1 MKWCAQESR
10 EWIMI
15 IGLDVGGTHTDA
27 VLLSKQGLERQIK
40 VPTDTSN
47 LFKTVLTGFNHL
59 LEDIPIGKIKR
70 VVISTTLTTNAIV
83 QKKLNTVGT
92 IVSSGPGIDPE
103 WYRIDANYHAV
114 GGSIDHRGREREPL
128 DHEEILAIA
137 RRIKEKNITILG
149 VIGKFSVR
157 NPAHEREIRDLLK
170 DQFETIFL
178 GHHVSGNLNFPRR
191 IATVH
196 LNASVYEMH
205 RDFFHAVKNSL
216 EQKGLQI
223 PIQILKA
230 DGGTMNLES
239 SMAFPGQT
247 ILSGPAASVM
257 GSIAYAPGDMDAMV
271 LDIGGTTT
279 DIAILVDKVPL
290 LEPLGIRRGKYKSL
304 IRSLKTHS
312 RGIGGDSHVRV
323 EEGNLEI
330 GPGRLGPA
338 MAFGGPAP
346 TPTDALVFLK
356 KMNTG
361 DPRLAQRGMTDI
373 AQALGL
379 SPEAAAQAIFKKTC
393 TMILDQ
399 AQALIHRIN
408 TKPVYT
414 VHEFLAGYAIEPQ
427 KILLLGGPAP
437 YFAQEIEALSGIST
451 EVVPASSVANAIG
464 AALARTT
471 CEITLLADTEQQK
484 AMAPEEDF
492 TTRIS
497 QKFTE
502 EDAVE
507 TTHEL
512 LLKKALKSGA
522 DTEDMAVEIIEYQK
536 FNIVRNFSPRGK
548 IFKVKMQVKPGL
560 IKAYD
565 AVCHHCTINP
575 DIEKGI

>member
-27 VLLSKQGLERQIK
+27 VLLTKQGLLRQIK
-40 VPTDTSN
+40 VPTDRSN

-59 LEDIPIGKIKR
+59 LKDIPIGSIKR

-83 QKKLNTVGT
+83 QKQLNTVGI

-103 WYRIDANYHAV
+103 WYRTDAHYHAV
-114 GGSIDHRGREREPL
+114 AGSIDHRGRERKPL
-128 DHEEILAIA
+128 DHKEILAIA
-137 RRIKEKNITILG
+137 KEMKEQNISIIG

-157 NPAHEREIRDLLK
+157 NPTHEIEIQNLLK

-191 IATVH
+191 ISTVH

-216 EQKGLQI
+216 EQKGLKI

-257 GSIAYAPGDMDAMV
+257 GSIAYAPEDMDAMV

-304 IRSLKTHS
+304 IRSLKTYS
-312 RGIGGDSHVRV
+312 RGIGGDSRVRV
-323 EEGNLEI
+323 ERGKLRI
-330 GPGRLGPA
+330 GPDRLGPA
-338 MAFGGPAP
+338 MAFGGPSP

-356 KMNTG
+356 KMDTG
-361 DPRLAQRGMTDI
+361 DPLLAQKGIEAI
-373 AQALGL
+373 AQELNI

-399 AQALIHRIN
+399 ARALVHRIN

-414 VHEFLAGYAIEPQ
+414 VHEFLAGYAINPRQ
-427 KILLLGGPAP
+427 ILLLGGPAP
-437 YFAQEIEALSGIST
+437 YFAEEIQAISGIPTKTIPES
-451 EVVPASSVANAIG
+451 AVANAIG

-471 CEITLLADTEQQK
+471 CEVSLLADTEQGK
-484 AMAPEEDF
+484 AMSPEEDF
-492 TTRIS
+492 TIKIPPTFS
-497 QKFTE
+497 E
-502 EDAVE
+502 EDAVD
-507 TTHEL
+507 TTHDL
-512 LLKKALKSGA
+512 LRKKALKSGA
-522 DTEDMAVEIIEYQK
+522 STEDMAVEIIEYQK

-575 DIEKGI
+575 EI

>member
-1 MKWCAQESR
+1 
-10 EWIMI
+10 MI

-40 VPTDTSN
+40 VPTDRSN
-47 LFKTVLTGFNHL
+47 LFNTVLTGFNHL
-59 LEDIPIGKIKR
+59 LEDIPIGNIKR
-70 VVISTTLTTNAIV
+70 VVISTTLTTNAVV
-83 QKKLNTVGT
+83 QKKLNTVGI

-103 WYRIDANYHAV
+103 WYRTDANYYTV
-114 GGSIDHRGREREPL
+114 EGSIDHRGRERKPL
-128 DHEEILAIA
+128 DHEEILTIA
-137 RRIKEKNITILG
+137 KRLKENNINILG

-157 NPAHEREIRDLLK
+157 NPAHELEIRDLLK

-191 IATVH
+191 ISTVH

-205 RDFFHAVKNSL
+205 RNFFHAVKRSL
-216 EQKGLQI
+216 EQKGLQV

-230 DGGTMNLES
+230 DGGTMNLDA

-257 GSIAYAPGDMDAMV
+257 GSIAYAPEDMDAMV

-290 LEPLGIRRGKYKSL
+290 LEPLGIHRGKYKSL
-304 IRSLKTHS
+304 IRSLQTYS

-323 EEGNLEI
+323 ERKRLRI
-330 GPGRLGPA
+330 GPDRLGPA

-346 TPTDALVFLK
+346 TPTDALIFLG
-356 KMNTG
+356 KMTTG
-361 DPRLAQRGMTDI
+361 DRQLAQKGMEAI
-373 AQALGL
+373 AVELNTT
-379 SPEAAAQAIFKKTC
+379 PEAAARAIFNKTC

-399 AQALIHRIN
+399 ARILVHRIN

-414 VHEFLAGYAIEPQ
+414 VHEFLAGYAINPQ

-437 YFAQEIEALSGIST
+437 YFAEEIEAMSHIPT
-451 EVVPASSVANAIG
+451 MVVPASAVANAIG

-471 CEITLLADTEQQK
+471 CEVSLLADTEQGR
-484 AMAPEEDF
+484 AMAPGEDF
-492 TTRIS
+492 TKEIPHTFS
-497 QKFTE
+497 E

-512 LLKKALKSGA
+512 LYKKALKSGA
-522 DTEDMAVEIIEYQK
+522 STEDMAVEIIEYQK

-575 DIEKGI
+575 EI